1 MRPEQLKVAVN
12 FLNDCAKIIFGSLVI
27 GVFLPNALGK
37 IPWITFITGLIT
49 AGVFFFSA
57 FKLARSRENYGKK

>member
-1 MRPEQLKVAVN
+1 MRPKQLKVVVN

-27 GVFLPNALGK
+27 GVFLPNAPGK

-49 AGVFFFSA
+49 TGVFFFSA
-57 FKLARSRENYGKK
+57 FKLAKNQEDFGKK